1 MHNQQLILDARNVTK
16 TFTTGASTT
25 TVLHHVDLQVA
36 TGEFVA
42 IMGPSGAGKSVLLH
56 VLSGLA
62 EPTAGEIVLDGAEV
76 ATMSERARSRLRLH
90 TIGFVFQQPHFIEH
104 LSLQDNVLLPAL
116 KAGSEAR
123 EVESRV
129 AGLLE
134 RFGIIHVAQHLPAEV
149 SGGQLQRAA
158 LCRALGTEPAVL
170 FADEP
175 TGALHSGASREVM
188 AAFAQAH
195 SAGVTVV
202 MVTHDAKCAAHAQR
216 LIYVQD
222 GVVSHEFRPPRGNL
236 QERHRAVLDWLAS
249 REY

>member
-1 MHNQQLILDARNVTK
+1 MVPAVIDA
-16 TFTTGASTT
+16 
-25 TVLHHVDLQVA
+25 A
-36 TGEFVA
+36 TVA
-42 IMGPSGAGKSVLLH
+42 IMGSSGAGKSVLLH

-62 EPTAGEIVLDGAEV
+62 RPTAGEIILDGANLT
-76 ATMSERARSRLRLH
+76 TMSQRALSRLRLH
-90 TIGFVFQQPHFIEH
+90 TMGFVFQQPHFIEH

-116 KAGSEAR
+116 KTGTEAR

-129 AGLLE
+129 TGLLE
-134 RFGIIHVAQHLPAEV
+134 RFGIAHVAHHLPAEV

-158 LCRALGTEPAVL
+158 LCRALGTEPNVL

-175 TGALHSGASREVM
+175 TGALHSRASNEVM

-195 SAGVTVV
+195 AEGVTVV
-202 MVTHDAKCAAHAQR
+202 MVTHDAKCAGQAQR

-222 GVVSHEFRPPRGNL
+222 GVVSNEFRPPLGC
-236 QERHRAVLDWLAS
+236 QQDRHRAVLEWLAS